1 MTAPTPTRT
10 GQPPLQQPAAPDAQI
25 LPPSRH
31 KRRPIWLA
39 AAVLLVAL
47 GSLGVWFVVS
57 NLRDTVAVV
66 ALRNDVPRGTAIT
79 AQDLT
84 TVDINPEPA
93 LRTVP
98 ASQLAQVVGK
108 QAAVDLPAG
117 TLLSPAGIAD
127 TITPPAGQSVVGL
140 ALDPGQMPAIE
151 LKVGDKVRII
161 STPKDQ
167 DDPPTTAP
175 VVTVSAEVVSS
186 TPLADTSKTRVDVLV
201 SEQDA
206 AKVAAI
212 SATNR
217 VALILDNTHR

>member
-10 GQPPLQQPAAPDAQI
+10 GQPPQPAAAGPDAQI

-39 AAVLLVAL
+39 AAVLLVAV

-66 ALRNDVPRGTAIT
+66 ALRNDVPRGATIT

-108 QAAVDLPAG
+108 RAAVDLPAG
-117 TLLSPAGIAD
+117 ALLPPAAIAD

-167 DDPPTTAP
+167 DDPPTTTP
-175 VVTVSAEVVSS
+175 VVTVNAEVVSS
-186 TPLADTSKTRVDVLV
+186 TPLTDTSKTRVDVLV

-206 AKVAAI
+206 ARVAAI

-217 VALILDNTHR
+217 VALILDNGQ

>member
-10 GQPPLQQPAAPDAQI
+10 GRPSQPAAAGPDAQI
-25 LPPSRH
+25 LPPSRQ

-57 NLRDTVAVV
+57 NLRDTVSVV
-66 ALRNDVPRGTAIT
+66 ALRNDVPRGATIT

-108 QAAVDLPAG
+108 RAAVDLPAG
-117 TLLSPAGIAD
+117 VLLPPAAIAD

-167 DDPPTTAP
+167 DDPPTTTP
-175 VVTVSAEVVSS
+175 VVTVTAEVVSS
-186 TPLADTSKTRVDVLV
+186 SPLTDTSKTRVDVLV

-206 AKVAAI
+206 ARVAAI

-217 VALILDNTHR
+217 VALILDNGQ

>member
-1 MTAPTPTRT
+1 MTAPTPTRA
-10 GQPPLQQPAAPDAQI
+10 GQPPQQVAADAQI
-25 LPPSRH
+25 LPPSRQ

-66 ALRNDVPRGTAIT
+66 ALRNDVPRGATIT

-93 LRTVP
+93 LQTVP
-98 ASQLAQVVGK
+98 ASQLTQVVGK
-108 QAAVDLPAG
+108 RAAVDLSAGVLLPPA
-117 TLLSPAGIAD
+117 AIAD

-151 LKVGDKVRII
+151 LRVGDKVRII

-167 DDPPTTAP
+167 DDPPTTTP
-175 VVTVSAEVVSS
+175 VVTVTAEVVSS

-201 SEQDA
+201 SEPDA
-206 AKVAAI
+206 TKVAAI

-217 VALILDNTHR
+217 VALILDNGQ

>member
-1 MTAPTPTRT
+1 MTAPTPTRA
-10 GQPPLQQPAAPDAQI
+10 GQPPQQTAVGPDAQI
-25 LPPSRH
+25 LPPSRQ

-66 ALRNDVPRGTAIT
+66 ALRNDVPRGATIT

-108 QAAVDLPAG
+108 RAAVDLAAGVLLPPA
-117 TLLSPAGIAD
+117 AIAD

-167 DDPPTTAP
+167 DDPPTTTP
-175 VVTVSAEVVSS
+175 VVTVTAEVVSS
-186 TPLADTSKTRVDVLV
+186 TPLTDTSKTRVDVLV

-206 AKVAAI
+206 ARVAAI

-217 VALILDNTHR
+217 VALILDNGQ

>member
-10 GQPPLQQPAAPDAQI
+10 TRPQQPPAAAPDAQI
-25 LPPSRH
+25 LPPSRQ

-39 AAVLLVAL
+39 AALLLVAL

-66 ALRNDVPRGTAIT
+66 ALRNDVPRGATIT

-98 ASQLAQVVGK
+98 ASQLAQLVGK
-108 QAAVDLPAG
+108 RAAVDLPAG
-117 TLLSPAGIAD
+117 VLLPPAAVAD
-127 TITPPAGQSVVGL
+127 TITPPAGKSVVGL

-167 DDPPTTAP
+167 DDPPTNAP
-175 VVTVSAEVVSS
+175 AVTVTAEVVSS
-186 TPLADTSKTRVDVLV
+186 TALADTSKTRVDVLV

-217 VALILDNTHR
+217 VALILDNGQ

>member
-10 GQPPLQQPAAPDAQI
+10 GQPPQPATSGPDAQI

-66 ALRNDVPRGTAIT
+66 ALRNDVTRGATIT

-108 QAAVDLPAG
+108 RAAVDLPAG
-117 TLLSPAGIAD
+117 VLLPPAAIAD

-167 DDPPTTAP
+167 DDPPTTTP
-175 VVTVSAEVVSS
+175 VVTVTAEVVSS
-186 TPLADTSKTRVDVLV
+186 TPLTDTSKTRVDVLV

-206 AKVAAI
+206 ARVAAI

-217 VALILDNTHR
+217 VALILDNGQ

>member
-1 MTAPTPTRT
+1 MTAPAPTRT
-10 GQPPLQQPAAPDAQI
+10 GQPPQPAAGPDAQI
-25 LPPSRH
+25 LPPSRQ

-66 ALRNDVPRGTAIT
+66 ALRNDVPRGATIT

-108 QAAVDLPAG
+108 RAAVDLPAG
-117 TLLSPAGIAD
+117 ALLPPAAIAD

-167 DDPPTTAP
+167 DDPPTTTP
-175 VVTVSAEVVSS
+175 VVTVTAEVVSS
-186 TPLADTSKTRVDVLV
+186 TPLTDTSKTRVDVLV

-206 AKVAAI
+206 ARVAAI

-217 VALILDNTHR
+217 VALILDNGQ